1 MIFIVGGKGLTG
13 SALVSYLKNHD
24 TEFKI
29 IQRETKEEFFGK
41 ECDVLI
47 YANGNALKYKA
58 NAEPYFDFIASTS
71 SIAEYVHKIKYKK
84 FVLLSTI
91 DVYNKT
97 NLEKFS
103 SEDIKINPK
112 ELSVYGYHKWLGE
125 NYVKRFCK
133 EFLIFR
139 LSGLV
144 GIGLKKNPVY
154 DFINKGKKVMTS
166 PNSEMNFINT
176 NKVADAV
183 FEILKKNISNEVA
196 GQADIL
202 LVPNLETGNSLSKI
216 MVYFMGACAAG
227 FIVGGKVPVVITSR
241 SDEAQARLASIAAAV
256 VLNVALPVVVKPIV
270 VVPPATV
277 TVFMLKPPLLSRK
290 LINSSIQLF
299 V

>member
-183 FEILKKNISNEVA
+183 FEILKKNISNEVFNLA
-196 GQADIL
+196 SSKNIQIKDIKKIVGFDSEFL
-202 LVPNLETGNSLSKI
+202 DNIESNIQIYKINTKKIAKIISLSSSENAIREYYNSL
-216 MVYFMGACAAG
+216 
-227 FIVGGKVPVVITSR
+227 
-241 SDEAQARLASIAAAV
+241 Q
-256 VLNVALPVVVKPIV
+256 
-270 VVPPATV
+270 
-277 TVFMLKPPLLSRK
+277 
-290 LINSSIQLF
+290 Q
-299 V
+299 